1 MTTDLTLKIGGE
13 AGQGIQTIGTLLGEV
28 CHGAGLFTFSVDDFE
43 SRIRGGHNFNLLRIS
58 DTPLT
63 APGNRIDILV
73 AIDQKTVELNRDN
86 LSDTAVSILN
96 STAREKSTPSTL
108 HLPVA
113 DLAKE
118 AGNVITAN
126 TVAAG
131 AALAIMGAPFSL
143 LKGVL
148 VKKFS
153 AKGDRIVGLNI
164 TAAQKGYDAAREI
177 RLAKTLDWNGKKG
190 DRILMTGAKAAA
202 LGAIASDCRFYS
214 FYPMSPATGIISN
227 VVPFSKTLPLVVEQA
242 EDEIAAVTMAMGA
255 SFAGARSLTTTSG
268 GGFCLMTE
276 ALGQAAISETPLVI
290 INAQRPGPATGM
302 ATRTAQADLLFAIQA
317 SQDDFPRFVF
327 APASPAATFQLTKKA
342 FTLSE
347 KYQVPVILLMDQYL
361 TTTRV
366 TQEAFPELPPGPG
379 TFIVNPEEM
388 DAPETYKRYRFT
400 ETGVSPRALPCMGK
414 ALVRA
419 LGNEHDE
426 AGHISEDPEIR
437 VRMMDKRNA
446 KLTAMKAE
454 LKMPLVE
461 HPESGILL
469 LCWGSPGGVVQEAGE
484 KLRAQGFDL
493 GWMILEELWPMDGER
508 IKTMIENK
516 TLILVEQNSTA
527 QLGKLIAQETG
538 IKATRSILKYDG
550 RPFYPD
556 YIMDKA
562 KEIIA

>member
-96 STAREKSTPSTL
+96 SSAREESTPSTL
-108 HLPVA
+108 HLPVEA
-113 DLAKE
+113 LAKE

-148 VKKFS
+148 MEKFS
-153 AKGDRIVGLNI
+153 AKGDRIVDLNV
-164 TAAQKGYDAAREI
+164 TAAQKGYDAAQGI
-177 RLAKTLDWNGKKG
+177 RLAKALDWNGKKG
-190 DRILMTGAKAAA
+190 DRILMTGSKAAA
-202 LGAIASDCRFYS
+202 LGAIASDCRFFS

-242 EDEIAAVTMAMGA
+242 EDEIAAVTMALGA

-276 ALGQAAISETPLVI
+276 ALGHAAISETPLVI

-327 APASPAATFQLTKKA
+327 APSSPGATFELTKKA

-361 TTTRV
+361 TTTRT
-366 TQEAFPELPPGPG
+366 TQEPFPDLAEPE
-379 TFIVNPEEM
+379 TFIITRDEM
-388 DAPETYKRYRFT
+388 DSPESYKRYQFT
-400 ETGVSPRALPCMGK
+400 ENGVSPRALPCTGN
-414 ALVRA
+414 ALVRV

-426 AGHISEDPEIR
+426 AGHITEDPEIR

-446 KLTAMKAE
+446 KLAAMKAE
-454 LKMPLVE
+454 MQRPVLA
-461 HPESGILL
+461 HPESDTLL
-469 LCWGSPGGVVQEAGE
+469 ICWGSPGGVVQEAGE
-484 KLRAQGFDL
+484 RLRDQGIDL
-493 GWMILEELWPMDGER
+493 GWMVFEEIWPMDGER
-508 IKTMIENK
+508 IKTIIENK
-516 TLILVEQNSTA
+516 TLILVEQNSTS

-538 IKATRSILKYDG
+538 IKSTLSILKYDG
-550 RPFYPD
+550 RPFFPD

>member
-58 DTPLT
+58 DAPLT
-63 APGNRIDILV
+63 AMGNRIDILV
-73 AIDQKTVELNRDN
+73 AIDQKTLALNREN
-86 LSDTAVSILN
+86 LSDTAVCILN
-96 STAREKSTPSTL
+96 SSAREESTPSTL

-113 DLAKE
+113 ALAKE

-143 LKGVL
+143 LKAVL
-148 VKKFS
+148 MERFS
-153 AKGDRIVGLNI
+153 AKGDRIVDLNV
-164 TAAQKGYDAAREI
+164 TAAQMGYDAAQGI
-177 RLAKTLDWNGKKG
+177 RLTKTLDWNGKKG
-190 DRILMTGAKAAA
+190 DRTLMTGAKAAA
-202 LGAIASDCRFYS
+202 LGAIASDCRFFS

-242 EDEIAAVTMAMGA
+242 EDEIAAVTMALGA

-276 ALGQAAISETPLVI
+276 ALGHAAISETPLVI

-327 APASPAATFQLTKKA
+327 APSTPGATFELTKKA
-342 FTLSE
+342 FTLGE

-361 TTTRV
+361 TTTRT
-366 TQEAFPELPPGPG
+366 TQEPFPDLAEPG
-379 TFIVNPEEM
+379 TFIITQDDM
-388 DAPETYKRYRFT
+388 DAPETYKRYQFT
-400 ETGVSPRALPCMGK
+400 ESGVSPRALPCMGN
-414 ALVRA
+414 ALVRV

-426 AGHISEDPEIR
+426 AGHITEDPEIR

-446 KLTAMKAE
+446 KLAAMKAE
-454 LKMPLVE
+454 MQRPVLA
-461 HPESGILL
+461 HPESKTLL
-469 LCWGSPGGVVQEAGE
+469 VCWGSPGGVVQEAGE
-484 KLRAQGFDL
+484 RLRDQGFDL
-493 GWMILEELWPMDGER
+493 GWMVFEELWPMDGEQ

-538 IKATRSILKYDG
+538 IKSTLSILKYDG
-550 RPFYPD
+550 RPFFPD